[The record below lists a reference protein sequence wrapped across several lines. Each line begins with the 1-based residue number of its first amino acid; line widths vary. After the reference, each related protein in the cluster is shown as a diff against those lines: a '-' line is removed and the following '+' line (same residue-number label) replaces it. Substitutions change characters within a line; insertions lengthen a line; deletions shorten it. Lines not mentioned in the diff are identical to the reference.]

1 MSDLRRI
8 VPPGRGPDRWLP
20 ASVAIVAV
28 FLFLAIAKPWGRDGA
43 KPIPFPSATA
53 RPSDGG
59 VDRTRSPS
67 RHRYDPA
74 LFGQQV
80 PDPAWQLWPAGYVVD
95 FGLAGPVTIA
105 DPAAP
110 SASPDAPAPSSAA
123 PSPTPLA
130 ASPFGSGRPIGL
142 GGSDN
147 LVVLGLNNPA
157 DLAVTAMRL
166 WRYDGAVIRRV
177 PIALLPSP
185 WPTPY
190 FHVIGLPSNDSSD
203 DLGPW
208 LSGVY
213 RLDLLTEPGAAIRSI
228 VLVIDPPGGSVASGG
243 LKSPAPSARP
253 TARRPLPDPTAA
265 PGVLSLFQPDGM
277 FVESPATEAAEAEPS
292 CSLAALWRGE
302 TAEPGSRCAPI
313 PVSGLVAIAAD
324 IGAGAIQS
332 VDLLELDPSNATVP
346 LDVAVPGRAGGVFV
360 TRADGRPFDD
370 GFYELTVVAG
380 GGRTWHWYLDVI
392 GLPVLSGG

>member
-8 VPPGRGPDRWLP
+8 VPPGRGPDRWLR

-28 FLFLAIAKPWGRDGA
+28 FLFLAVAKPWGRDGA

-59 VDRTRSPS
+59 VERTRSPS
-67 RHRYDPA
+67 RHSYDPA

-95 FGLAGPVTIA
+95 FGLAGPLPIA

-110 SASPDAPAPSSAA
+110 STSPGGPPPSSAA

-130 ASPFGSGRPIGL
+130 ASRFGPGKPIGL

-157 DLAVTAMRL
+157 DVAVTTMRL
-166 WRYDGAVIRRV
+166 WRYDGAVVRRV
-177 PIALLPSP
+177 PIAMLPSP
-185 WPTPY
+185 WPTPH

-208 LSGVY
+208 LAGVY

-228 VLVIDPPGGSVASGG
+228 VLEIDPPGGPVAPGGSG
-243 LKSPAPSARP
+243 SPAPSVRP
-253 TARRPLPDPTAA
+253 TERPSLPDPTAA
-265 PGVLSLFQPDGM
+265 PGLLSLFGPGGIVDE
-277 FVESPATEAAEAEPS
+277 FPATEAAETQRS

-302 TAEPGSRCAPI
+302 TEPGRRCAPL
-313 PVSGLVAIAAD
+313 PVSGLVAIATD
-324 IGAGAIQS
+324 IGAGAIRS
-332 VDLLELDPSNATVP
+332 VELLELDPVNADVP
-346 LDVAVPGRAGGVFV
+346 LDVAVPGRAGGAFV
-360 TRADGRPFDD
+360 TRADGRAFDD
-370 GFYELTVVAG
+370 GFYELTVVAE
-380 GGRTWHWYLDVI
+380 GGRAWHWYIDVI
-392 GLPVLSGG
+392 GLPVPGG

>member
-1 MSDLRRI
+1 MSDFRRI
-8 VPPGRGPDRWLP
+8 VPPGGGPDRWLR

-95 FGLAGPVTIA
+95 FGLAGPLPIA

-110 SASPDAPAPSSAA
+110 STSPGGPAPSSAA

-130 ASPFGSGRPIGL
+130 TSPFGSGRPIGL

-157 DLAVTAMRL
+157 DIAVTAMRL
-166 WRYDGAVIRRV
+166 WRYDGTVVRRV
-177 PIALLPSP
+177 PIAVLPSP
-185 WPTPY
+185 WPTPH
-190 FHVIGLPSNDSSD
+190 FHVIALPSNDSSD

-208 LSGVY
+208 LPGVY
-213 RLDLLTEPGAAIRSI
+213 RLDLLTDPGAAIRSI
-228 VLVIDPPGGSVASGG
+228 VLVIDPPGAPVASGG
-243 LKSPAPSARP
+243 SGSPVPSVRSTERP
-253 TARRPLPDPTAA
+253 ALPDPSAA
-265 PGVLSLFQPDGM
+265 PGLLSLFRPDGI
-277 FVESPATEAAEAEPS
+277 VELFPATDTAEAEPS

-302 TAEPGSRCAPI
+302 TGEPGSRCAPI
-313 PVSGLVAIAAD
+313 PVGGLMAIAAD
-324 IGAGAIQS
+324 VGAGDVRS
-332 VDLLELDPSNATVP
+332 VDLRELDPVNAAVS
-346 LDVAVPGRAGGVFV
+346 LDVAAPGPASGAFV

-370 GFYELTVVAG
+370 GFYELTVVAE

-392 GLPVLSGG
+392 GLRVPSGG